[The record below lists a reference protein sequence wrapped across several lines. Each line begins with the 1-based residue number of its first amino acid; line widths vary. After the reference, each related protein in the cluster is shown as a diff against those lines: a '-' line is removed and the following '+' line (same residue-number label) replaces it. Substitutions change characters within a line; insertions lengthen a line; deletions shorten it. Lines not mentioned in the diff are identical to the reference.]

1 MENDKNA
8 ELREIL
14 RKRKAQ
20 REKNQKLKQENIS
33 FTETGNFREKQIEK
47 QENITNSK
55 TDKLRK
61 EQAEKQAEKQE
72 QYKKEIELKKQADPN
87 FRDYDENPLVINC
100 YDEIFLLTLQIFVF
114 MPALY
119 LLMYFC
125 LAFGIINEGWS
136 QSEKVLHN
144 TVVCIL
150 IGYVMIVCLAH
161 DKYFYNYKIK
171 FTNNHIYFIHN
182 GKIKKSCPV
191 IKDELIR
198 PFFIGAYGKTENG
211 FIFKIFI
218 YIAQIFIV
226 IVTFGF
232 IFLANILIK
241 LFVYFYI
248 NKNLKGFRFFPFI
261 RVCIQTLRFD
271 IYGAHLIYFY
281 NDKVYLE
288 VKKYF
293 LQKNIDI
300 DELPN
305 TYLVF

>member
-20 REKNQKLKQENIS
+20 KESSINTYSNLQENSNATVKQDRIYFKNEFEKRAYKATKQAEFKLKQS
-33 FTETGNFREKQIEK
+33 QIEK
-47 QENITNSK
+47 
-55 TDKLRK
+55 
-61 EQAEKQAEKQE
+61 EQHRQTLEA
-72 QYKKEIELKKQADPN
+72 KKQTDPN

-182 GKIKKSCPV
+182 GKIKKVVP
-191 IKDELIR
+191 
-198 PFFIGAYGKTENG
+198 
-211 FIFKIFI
+211 
-218 YIAQIFIV
+218 
-226 IVTFGF
+226 
-232 IFLANILIK
+232 
-241 LFVYFYI
+241 
-248 NKNLKGFRFFPFI
+248 
-261 RVCIQTLRFD
+261 
-271 IYGAHLIYFY
+271 
-281 NDKVYLE
+281 
-288 VKKYF
+288 
-293 LQKNIDI
+293 
-300 DELPN
+300 
-305 TYLVF
+305 

>member
-1 MENDKNA
+1 MGNHKNA

-14 RKRKAQ
+14 RKHKAE
-20 REKNQKLKQENIS
+20 RERNQKLKQENII
-33 FTETGNFREKQIEK
+33 FTETVNFREKQIEK

-61 EQAEKQAEKQE
+61 EQAKKQAEKQE

-87 FRDYDENPLVINC
+87 FRDYDENPLIINC
-100 YDEIFLLTLQIFVF
+100 YDEIFLLTLYMFDFVL
-114 MPALY
+114 AI
-119 LLMYFC
+119 LLLQYFC
-125 LAFGIINEGWS
+125 SIFGIFDS
-136 QSEKVLHN
+136 PTQSEKTLFDIL
-144 TVVCIL
+144 TCIA

-182 GKIKKSCPV
+182 GKIKESCPV

-198 PFFIGAYGKTENG
+198 PFFVLGKSSDFAVG
-211 FIFKIFI
+211 FEIIICVTLSIFI
-218 YIAQIFIV
+218 
-226 IVTFGF
+226 
-232 IFLANILIK
+232 LSANILIK
-241 LFVYFYI
+241 LFVYFYL

-261 RVCIQTLRFD
+261 RVCSQDLALN

-293 LQKNIDI
+293 LQKNINI
-300 DELPN
+300 DDLPKK
-305 TYLVF
+305 YLGI